1 MISRRSAHA
10 QKSAASCRH
19 QAGLGTYR
27 YSTGTAP
34 ARVSQERTSKSQ
46 PRTREDLGGLSGL
59 GLASSSKTS
68 DAMYR
73 GESGHTRD
81 ARETQDRSVL
91 FCFVLS
97 RGFVPAPPG
106 VFEPVGIPTIEPVPF
121 RLALHAR
128 CAGFLDLDVLRSL
141 GLFHASSRRG
151 RSSARPSSFASR
163 ASSLG
168 VPAAPPA
175 ANGRYASARA
185 CLLPSSRLTD
195 CEQARGGAL
204 GVGGRHE
211 VRLRLGSST
220 S

>member
-1 MISRRSAHA
+1 MYRYCPRASFPREDFQISTTDKR
-10 QKSAASCRH
+10 
-19 QAGLGTYR
+19 GLGRFVRFGTCFEFQNERCYVQGGVWTH
-27 YSTGTAP
+27 TG
-34 ARVSQERTSKSQ
+34 RTGNTGPVCSF
-46 PRTREDLGGLSGL
+46 
-59 GLASSSKTS
+59 
-68 DAMYR
+68 
-73 GESGHTRD
+73 
-81 ARETQDRSVL
+81 L
-91 FCFVLS
+91 F
-97 RGFVPAPPG
+97 RFVPAPPG

-185 CLLPSSRLTD
+185 CLLPSSRLTA

-211 VRLRLGSST
+211 VLLRLGSST